1 MDIIIDYRIRDWVF
15 IPLILVMFLVNFI
28 PSLFL
33 NSLVWNFAILH
44 QFIPKKLS
52 LRIKSD

>member
-44 QFIPKKLS
+44 QFIQLNKKFS
-52 LRIKSD
+52 KVP